1 MQELLNVLP
10 AEWRPLAWA
19 IFIIFG
25 AVGAAITFARGQKKG
40 PPEQKVQ
47 EFAMTGQL
55 SDMGPVRELVELM
68 GLLVQQQIRTNIHL
82 ESLAEEAGK
91 GVAAYS
97 KHLLDVEIE
106 EEVERRMKARDV
118 PNARRSPPTRT

>member
-1 MQELLNVLP
+1 MQELLNAVP
-10 AEWRPLAWA
+10 DEWRPFAWA
-19 IFIIFG
+19 VFILVG
-25 AVGAAITFARGQKKG
+25 AVSTALAFIRGQKKG
-40 PPEQKVQ
+40 PVEPKVQ
-47 EFAMTGQL
+47 EFAVTGQL
-55 SDMGPVRELVELM
+55 SDMGPVRELIELM

-106 EEVERRMKARDV
+106 EEVERRLKVRQE
-118 PNARRSPPTRT
+118 PNARRSPTRT